1 MFKYILLLALFY
13 DVKMNKKLPI
23 NCPSCES
30 ELNVHSLECP
40 NCATSISGTFALPL
54 FLKLDPKEQD
64 LILEFVL
71 SSGSLKEMAQKL
83 KLSYPT
89 VRNMLD
95 ELIQKITNLQSLN
108 HE

>member
-1 MFKYILLLALFY
+1 MS
-13 DVKMNKKLPI
+13 KKLPI
-23 NCPSCES
+23 NCPSCQN
-30 ELNVHSLECP
+30 ELNVHSLQCE
-40 NCATSISGTFALPL
+40 NCQTSINGTFELPL

-64 LILEFVL
+64 FVLEFMV
-71 SSGSLKEMAQKL
+71 SSGSLKVMAQKL

-95 ELIQKITNLQSLN
+95 ELIQKITRLQNTES